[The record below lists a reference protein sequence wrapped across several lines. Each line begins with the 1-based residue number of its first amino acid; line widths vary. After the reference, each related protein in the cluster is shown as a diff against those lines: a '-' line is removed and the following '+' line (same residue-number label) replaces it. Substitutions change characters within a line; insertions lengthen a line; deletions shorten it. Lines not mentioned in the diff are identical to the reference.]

1 MRLLDRRTLIA
12 ASAAL
17 ASASHSFASRA
28 GAFCLQPAPDPDEV
42 AARVRQLKTRFAVNA
57 EIWWGALPFEQRVE
71 QALAH
76 GFDGIEFWPWRNK
89 DLAAL
94 EKLAKDKG
102 VKFAQFTAWGF
113 EPGLCNPDNHAKAV
127 EEVRAACKAAQR
139 IGAPMMT
146 VVAGNNQKGM
156 TTEQMHAHV
165 TTGLKLLAPIAEEHG
180 VMLILEPMNGR
191 VDHPGHCLY
200 GSEAAVRICREVN
213 SKHVKINWDLYHMQ
227 LAEGDLCG
235 RLKDG
240 LDQLGYVQVADTPG
254 RNEPGTGE
262 IHWPRVFRA
271 VAELGY
277 KGYIGLECWPKDGEA
292 QAIERLIAADQW

>member
-1 MRLLDRRTLIA
+1 MISLDRRSLLA

-17 ASASHSFASRA
+17 CAAPRLRASSQETAAGASALA
-28 GAFCLQPAPDPDEV
+28 E
-42 AARVRQLKTRFAVNA
+42 RVRKLKTRFAVNG
-57 EIWWGALPFEQRVE
+57 EIWWSGMPFEKRVE
-71 QALAH
+71 TALAH

-94 EKLAKDKG
+94 ERLAKDKG

-127 EEVRAACKAAQR
+127 EEVREACKAAKR

-146 VVAGNNQKGM
+146 IVAGNNQKGM

-165 TTGLKLLAPIAEEHG
+165 TTGLKLLAPIAEEHD

-213 SKHVKINWDLYHMQ
+213 SPHVKINWDLYHMQ

-240 LDQLGYVQVADTPG
+240 IDQLGYVQVADTPG
-254 RNEPGTGE
+254 RKEPGTGE
-262 IHWPRVFRA
+262 IHWPRVLRA
-271 VAELGY
+271 VSELGY
-277 KGYIGLECWPKDGEA
+277 KGYVGLECWPKDGEE
-292 QAIERLIAADQW
+292 QAIERLIAADTW

>member
-1 MRLLDRRTLIA
+1 MTSLDRRSLLA

-17 ASASHSFASRA
+17 CAAPRLRASPQDTDATASLA
-28 GAFCLQPAPDPDEV
+28 E
-42 AARVRQLKTRFAVNA
+42 RVRKLKTRFAVNG
-57 EIWWGALPFEQRVE
+57 EIWWSGLPFEKRVE

-76 GFDGIEFWPWRNK
+76 GFDGVEFWPWRNK

-94 EKLAKDKG
+94 EKLAKEKG

-127 EEVRAACKAAQR
+127 EEVREACKAAKR

-146 VVAGNNQKGM
+146 IVAGNNQKGM

-165 TTGLKLLAPIAEEHG
+165 TTGLKLLAPIAEEHD

-213 SKHVKINWDLYHMQ
+213 STHVKINWDLYHMQ

-240 LDQLGYVQVADTPG
+240 IDQLGYVQVADTPG
-254 RNEPGTGE
+254 RKEPGTGE
-262 IHWPRVFRA
+262 IHWPRVLRA
-271 VAELGY
+271 VSELGY
-277 KGYIGLECWPKDGEA
+277 KGYVGLECWPKDGEA
-292 QAIERLIAADQW
+292 KAIERLIAADTW

>member
-1 MRLLDRRTLIA
+1 MISLDRRSLLA

-17 ASASHSFASRA
+17 CAAPRLRASPQETAA
-28 GAFCLQPAPDPDEV
+28 GASDLAE
-42 AARVRQLKTRFAVNA
+42 RVRKLKTRFAVNG
-57 EIWWGALPFEQRVE
+57 EIWWSGMPFEKRVE
-71 QALAH
+71 TALAH

-94 EKLAKDKG
+94 ERLAKDKG

-127 EEVRAACKAAQR
+127 EEVREACKAAKR

-146 VVAGNNQKGM
+146 IVAGNNQKGM

-165 TTGLKLLAPIAEEHG
+165 TTGLKLLAPIAEEHD

-213 SKHVKINWDLYHMQ
+213 SPHVKINWDLYHMQ

-240 LDQLGYVQVADTPG
+240 LDQLAYVQVADTPG
-254 RNEPGTGE
+254 RKEPGTGE
-262 IHWPRVFRA
+262 IHWPRVLRA
-271 VAELGY
+271 VSELGY
-277 KGYIGLECWPKDGEA
+277 KGYVGLECWPKDGEEK
-292 QAIERLIAADQW
+292 AIERLIAADTW

>member
-1 MRLLDRRTLIA
+1 MISLDRRSLLA

-17 ASASHSFASRA
+17 CAAPRLRASPQETAAGASALA
-28 GAFCLQPAPDPDEV
+28 E
-42 AARVRQLKTRFAVNA
+42 RVRKLKTRFAVNG
-57 EIWWGALPFEQRVE
+57 EIWWSGMPFEKRVE
-71 QALAH
+71 TALAH

-127 EEVRAACKAAQR
+127 EEVREACKAAKR

-146 VVAGNNQKGM
+146 IVAGNNQKGM

-165 TTGLKLLAPIAEEHG
+165 TSGLKLLAPIAEEHD
-180 VMLILEPMNGR
+180 VLLILEPMNGR

-240 LDQLGYVQVADTPG
+240 IDQLGYVQVADTPG
-254 RNEPGTGE
+254 RKEPGTGE
-262 IHWPRVFRA
+262 IHWPRVLRA
-271 VAELGY
+271 VSELGY
-277 KGYIGLECWPKDGEA
+277 KGYVGLECWPKDGEEK
-292 QAIERLIAADQW
+292 AIERLIAADTW

>member
-1 MRLLDRRTLIA
+1 MISLDRRSLLA

-17 ASASHSFASRA
+17 CAAPRLRASSQDTAA
-28 GAFCLQPAPDPDEV
+28 GAV
-42 AARVRQLKTRFAVNA
+42 ATPERVRAMKTKFAVNG
-57 EIWWGALPFEQRVE
+57 EIWWSGMPFEKRVE
-71 QALAH
+71 TALAH

-102 VKFAQFTAWGF
+102 VKFVQFTAWGF

-127 EEVRAACKAAQR
+127 EEVREACKAAKR

-146 VVAGNNQKGM
+146 IVAGNNQKGM

-165 TTGLKLLAPIAEEHG
+165 TTGLKLLAPIAEEHD

-240 LDQLGYVQVADTPG
+240 IDQLAYVQVADTPG
-254 RNEPGTGE
+254 RKEPGTGE
-262 IHWPRVFRA
+262 IHWPRVLRA
-271 VAELGY
+271 VSELGY
-277 KGYIGLECWPKDGEA
+277 KGYVGLECWPKDGEA
-292 QAIERLIAADQW
+292 KAIERLIAADTW

>member
-1 MRLLDRRTLIA
+1 MISLDRRTLLA

-17 ASASHSFASRA
+17 CTAPRLRASVQDNDATASLA
-28 GAFCLQPAPDPDEV
+28 E
-42 AARVRQLKTRFAVNA
+42 RVRKLKTRFAVNG
-57 EIWWGALPFEQRVE
+57 EIWWSGMPFEKRVE
-71 QALAH
+71 TALAH
-76 GFDGIEFWPWRNK
+76 GFDGVEFWPWRNK

-127 EEVRAACKAAQR
+127 EEVREACKAAKR

-146 VVAGNNQKGM
+146 IVAGNNQKGM

-165 TTGLKLLAPIAEEHG
+165 MTGLKLLAPIAEEHD

-213 SKHVKINWDLYHMQ
+213 STHVKINWDLYHMQ

-240 LDQLGYVQVADTPG
+240 IDQLGYVQVADTPG
-254 RNEPGTGE
+254 RKEPGTGE
-262 IHWPRVFRA
+262 IHWPRVLRA
-271 VAELGY
+271 VSELGY
-277 KGYIGLECWPKDGEA
+277 KGYVGLECWPKDGEA
-292 QAIERLIAADQW
+292 KAIERLIVADTW

>member
-1 MRLLDRRTLIA
+1 MISLDRRSLLA

-17 ASASHSFASRA
+17 CAAPRLRA
-28 GAFCLQPAPDPDEV
+28 GAQNADATASLAE
-42 AARVRQLKTRFAVNA
+42 RVRKLKTRFAVNG
-57 EIWWGALPFEQRVE
+57 EIWWGGQPFEKRVE
-71 QALAH
+71 LALAH

-94 EKLAKDKG
+94 ERLAKDRG
-102 VKFAQFTAWGF
+102 VKFVQFTAWGF
-113 EPGLCNPDNHAKAV
+113 EPGLCNPDHHAKAV
-127 EEVRAACKAAQR
+127 EEVRAACKTAQR

-146 VVAGNNQKGM
+146 IVAGNNQKGM

-165 TTGLKLLAPIAEEHG
+165 TTGLKLLAPIAEAHD
-180 VMLILEPMNGR
+180 VLLILEPMNGR

-200 GSEAAVRICREVN
+200 GSEAAVRICREVD

-235 RLKDG
+235 RLADG
-240 LDQLGYVQVADTPG
+240 IDQLGYVQVADTPG
-254 RNEPGTGE
+254 RKEPGTGE

-277 KGYIGLECWPKDGEA
+277 KGYVGLECWPKDGEA

>member
-1 MRLLDRRTLIA
+1 MRFFDRRTLLA

-17 ASASHSFASRA
+17 AAAPRLRAAPSARA
-28 GAFCLQPAPDPDEV
+28 ARIDVGEL
-42 AARVRQLKTRFAVNA
+42 AARVRKMKTRFAVNG
-57 EIWWGALPFEQRVE
+57 EIWWSGQPFEQRVE
-71 QALAH
+71 TSLAH
-76 GFDGIEFWPWRNK
+76 GFDAIEFWPWRNK
-89 DLAAL
+89 DLAKL
-94 EKLAKDKG
+94 ERLAKDKG
-102 VKFAQFTAWGF
+102 VKFVQFTAWGF
-113 EPGLCNPDNHAKAV
+113 EPGLCNPENHAKAV
-127 EEVRAACKAAQR
+127 EEVREACKTAKR
-139 IGAPMMT
+139 IGTPMMT
-146 VVAGNNQKGM
+146 IVAGNNQKGM

-165 TTGLKLLAPIAEEHG
+165 TTGLKLLAPIAEEHDI
-180 VMLILEPMNGR
+180 VLILEPMNGR

-240 LDQLGYVQVADTPG
+240 IDQLAYVQVADTPG

-271 VAELGY
+271 VQELGY
-277 KGYIGLECWPKDGEA
+277 TGYVGLECWPREGEEK
-292 QAIERLIAADQW
+292 AIERLIATDAW